1 MGVCNINNH
10 TPLVSIIVPVYNVSQ
25 YLNRCIESLKA
36 QSHQNLEIILINDG
50 SKDNSGKICDNA
62 VQLDSRIKVIHQAN
76 GGSSIARNN
85 GIRNSTGEYIA
96 FVDSDDLV
104 EKNYIKDLLDFAL
117 ENNLKIVECN
127 SIRTTQL
134 DKVDTCF
141 DFSKRIEDRE
151 VAMERIIGERLFA
164 VWRRIYHRSLI
175 EDRFFIP
182 YKIHQDVFYTIDTIN
197 MVERI
202 GYLDSPLYIYN
213 MGNNDSI
220 IRGKY
225 TQNKL
230 NARDAAMY
238 VIEKTRHSNETIRKN
253 SKKYLV
259 QFLTFHY
266 NNLFL
271 NKELDKDGN
280 IHKTS
285 HG

>member
-1 MGVCNINNH
+1 
-10 TPLVSIIVPVYNVSQ
+10 
-25 YLNRCIESLKA
+25 
-36 QSHQNLEIILINDG
+36 
-50 SKDNSGKICDNA
+50 
-62 VQLDSRIKVIHQAN
+62 
-76 GGSSIARNN
+76 
-85 GIRNSTGEYIA
+85 
-96 FVDSDDLV
+96 
-104 EKNYIKDLLDFAL
+104 L

-280 IHKTS
+280 IRREIRETIRTEAPKISMYGTLIEVLPFWCYSLFLHLNIFRIEAQIKLIKLVRNVQ
-285 HG
+285 G